1 MHCFCKEEN
10 YDLMLEAD
18 FGADPIWCRK
28 CGCNLNLDE
37 VPLTQ
42 ELKDELMSWVQI
54 YSKSVLDES
63 EYILEVSHQHNKKG
77 IELLDK
83 VQKELGDKYTV
94 SYKPS

>member
-1 MHCFCKEEN
+1 MECFCKEES
-10 YDLMLEAD
+10 YDLVLEAD

-42 ELKDELMSWVQI
+42 ELKDELMSWVRV
-54 YSKSVLDES
+54 YSNSVLDET
-63 EYILEVSHQHNKKG
+63 EYIYEVSHQHNKNGMK
-77 IELLDK
+77 LLEK
-83 VQKELGDKYTV
+83 IQSELGDKYTI